1 MPYISSSLFRRQ
13 IGLLLSLRKIHE
25 NSRYY
30 QRIPH
35 SSHYENHDYLFL
47 RSSLLPSTDDKI
59 IKTLHMNRAE
69 FTSVVAL
76 FGDDDIFKSQGRKP
90 QAPPKVQLATCIYR
104 MAGGESIRTV
114 QNHFNLSHGSVSLYT
129 ERSLIAIV
137 SSLKKYI
144 SWPSGEERAVIA
156 RELYAQ
162 YGIPSC
168 VGFIDGT
175 DIVLHQAPTVGS
187 EKAHTMQCYEERD
200 GYFKLIAVVD
210 HLKRFR
216 YGWFSYSAVANDQMA
231 QGQSDLHGNPDR
243 FFSPKEYVLGDAG
256 MKSSDTVIPLFK
268 RERRQ
273 VGHKVSLFPTKIS
286 TDSSRPRP
294 TSTINVRKLK

>member
-1 MPYISSSLFRRQ
+1 MTHWNLGQVFIYSVITSRFIKSNRRPTEFRCTIPSMPHLSRKQEALREIDNRISSLLPYISSSLFRRQ

-76 FGDDDIFKSQGRKP
+76 FGDDEIFKSQGRKP

-114 QNHFNLSHGSVSLYT
+114 QNHFNLS
-129 ERSLIAIV
+129 
-137 SSLKKYI
+137 
-144 SWPSGEERAVIA
+144 
-156 RELYAQ
+156 
-162 YGIPSC
+162 
-168 VGFIDGT
+168 
-175 DIVLHQAPTVGS
+175 
-187 EKAHTMQCYEERD
+187 
-200 GYFKLIAVVD
+200 
-210 HLKRFR
+210 
-216 YGWFSYSAVANDQMA
+216 
-231 QGQSDLHGNPDR
+231 
-243 FFSPKEYVLGDAG
+243 
-256 MKSSDTVIPLFK
+256 
-268 RERRQ
+268 
-273 VGHKVSLFPTKIS
+273 
-286 TDSSRPRP
+286 
-294 TSTINVRKLK
+294 RKLKGTFNR